1 MLEMI
6 VAHAENGVIGNA
18 GTMPWHIPED
28 LKHFKTVT
36 TGAAVIMGRKTFD
49 SIGRALPKRRNIVIT
64 RQPDYVA
71 AGCTVVPSLEEAL
84 KAAATEAR
92 VFILGG
98 GEIYRRALPL
108 ADRLW
113 ITEIAAAPEGDT
125 TFPTLN
131 PADWE
136 TTLLSELPAD
146 ENRPA
151 VRFLRLDRRR

>member
-1 MLEMI
+1 
-6 VAHAENGVIGNA
+6 
-18 GTMPWHIPED
+18 
-28 LKHFKTVT
+28 
-36 TGAAVIMGRKTFD
+36 MGRKTFE

-92 VFILGG
+92 VFITGG
-98 GEIYRRALPL
+98 GEIYRQALPL

-136 TTLLSELPAD
+136 TTLLYELPAD